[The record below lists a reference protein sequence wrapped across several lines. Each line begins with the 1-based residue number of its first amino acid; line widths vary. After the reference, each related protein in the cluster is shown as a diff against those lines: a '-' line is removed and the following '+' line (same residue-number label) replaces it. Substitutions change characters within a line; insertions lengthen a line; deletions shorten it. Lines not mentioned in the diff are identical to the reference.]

1 LNLFTQLVL
10 VIGRITPESVQML
23 GTGFL
28 IKNDGHIV
36 TSRHVIG
43 SDSSNLVILFPHIT
57 NINEYQDMSDNSC
70 KPIKVSVEEIDPI
83 KDLAILKSDLT
94 FNGTIPNLGNFDSDN
109 VGDEVGIFG
118 YPHCV
123 QGRRA
128 LTYQKAAIGA
138 KVLLESNGIKSKHA
152 VINIQSRPGQSGSLI
167 FSPKNNNISG
177 VLIGAWS
184 PGGGRISLGGID
196 PHELHQTTHCI
207 SAEYIK
213 DML

>member
-1 LNLFTQLVL
+1 LVL
-10 VIGRITPESVQML
+10 VIGRITPEHVKML

-28 IKNDGHIV
+28 VSKDGHIA
-36 TSRHVIG
+36 TTRHVVG
-43 SDSSNLVILFPHIT
+43 SDNAGLVVLFPHIE
-57 NINEYQDMSDNSC
+57 NINDYQDLSDASC
-70 KPIKVSVEEIDPI
+70 KPISASIKEIDPI

-94 FNGTIPNLGNFDSDN
+94 FNGEIPNLGSFDSDN

-128 LTYQKAAIGA
+128 LTFQKAEIGA
-138 KVLLESNGIKSKHA
+138 KVLLDANGIKSKHA
-152 VINIQSRPGQSGSLI
+152 VINVQSRPGQSGSLI
-167 FSPKNNNISG
+167 FSPKCGNISG
-177 VLIGAWS
+177 VLIGAWGPS
-184 PGGGRISLGGID
+184 GGGGISLGGID

-207 SAEYIK
+207 SSEYIK